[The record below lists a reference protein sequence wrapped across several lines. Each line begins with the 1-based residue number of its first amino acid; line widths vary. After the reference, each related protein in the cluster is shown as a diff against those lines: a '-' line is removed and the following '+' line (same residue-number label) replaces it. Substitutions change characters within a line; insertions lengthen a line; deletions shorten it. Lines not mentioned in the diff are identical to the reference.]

1 MGQRSGPREVLP
13 DGSRTALAQASLSGG
28 GGRRYA
34 RATSSCLI
42 FRPDRPGRPRLSLRT
57 ARR

>member
-13 DGSRTALAQASLSGG
+13 DGSRTALAQASLSDG

-34 RATSSCLI
+34 RVTSSCLI
-42 FRPDRPGRPRLSLRT
+42 FRP
-57 ARR
+57 